1 MPVRNFKVIMD
12 PQKAST
18 DPFIADFWIYKDR
31 YFQSLG

>member
-1 MPVRNFKVIMD
+1 MD